1 MWHVALTKQ
10 TLAAII
16 THVVIISRMMMRRRR
31 IMEKKKK
38 KKKLLLRSCRT
49 WALCKN
55 SFDAEQGWLLRPE
68 STSRIQTETSL
79 IH

>member
-16 THVVIISRMMMRRRR
+16 THVLVIISRMRRRKRR
-31 IMEKKKK
+31 IMEKKK

-55 SFDAEQGWLLRPE
+55 SFDAEHGWLLRPE